1 MQEWKMKE
9 LSLERT
15 VYQESLFVQHGLL
28 DVKVVV
34 VEGLENQ

>member
-1 MQEWKMKE
+1 MKE

-15 VYQESLFVQHGLL
+15 VYQESLFVQHGPL

-34 VEGLENQ
+34 VDGLESQ